1 MTTHAHK
8 ETEHAAATPVVVNVK
23 KHKKKKYSNSATR
36 SLQELDEGLTTS
48 AQKIAN
54 AVKEGLDSYADAR
67 SESAEKKDGA
77 FHFVIE
83 NHSKALRK
91 ALPIAAEAPSD
102 LLDAI
107 ANMKVV
113 RDIFHRKSDDD
124 DDED

>member
-8 ETEHAAATPVVVNVK
+8 ETEHATTTPVVVHVK
-23 KHKKKKYSNSATR
+23 KHKKKYSNTATR
-36 SLQELDEGLTTS
+36 SLQELDEGLTKT
-48 AQKIAN
+48 AQKIAK
-54 AVKEGLDSYADAR
+54 AVQEGLDSYDHHR
-67 SESAEKKDGA
+67 KESSEKKDGA
-77 FHFVIE
+77 LHFVIE

-107 ANMKVV
+107 ADMKVV
-113 RDIFHRKSDDD
+113 RDIFHRKADDD